1 MLSSGP
7 LSAERA
13 TRNGVCAVAHT
24 KSAGILR
31 LRSGVLLSE
40 AHRRA
45 SVEAR
50 SRRTPALD
58 LPAEAPSTAR
68 GLHGRHKLKTAAALR
83 SGCFRSW
90 MKGLFSE
97 QRARVAATRPCAGA
111 REASL
116 LWPGGLDRSRLAARA
131 LTDRGRDPT
140 PGCSACACPSP
151 VAGCSE
157 TRPFIQLRKHPERS
171 AAAVMNFAPAVP
183 AARSR
188 RSFRRQIER
197 RRPST
202 ARIDACAPMRSAQ
215 ESS

>member
-58 LPAEAPSTAR
+58 LPAEAPFDCAR
-68 GLHGRHKLKTAAALR
+68 LARPVEAHVGRRAPLRMLPQTMVGLV
-83 SGCFRSW
+83 
-90 MKGLFSE
+90 SE
-97 QRARVAATRPCAGA
+97 QRAPSGLGRDERWGRAKDPRDVNPGMGGSAYACCHRYPTLPRNVTGVLRAARY
-111 REASL
+111 
-116 LWPGGLDRSRLAARA
+116 SRLCISSVGRTQDDKREKIASALARWT
-131 LTDRGRDPT
+131 L
-140 PGCSACACPSP
+140 
-151 VAGCSE
+151 
-157 TRPFIQLRKHPERS
+157 
-171 AAAVMNFAPAVP
+171 
-183 AARSR
+183 
-188 RSFRRQIER
+188 
-197 RRPST
+197 
-202 ARIDACAPMRSAQ
+202 
-215 ESS
+215 

>member
-1 MLSSGP
+1 MCIRDRP
-7 LSAERA
+7 LAESAARS
-13 TRNGVCAVAHT
+13 GVCAVAHT

-31 LRSGVLLSE
+31 LRSGGLLSG

-97 QRARVAATRPCAGA
+97 QRARMAATRPCAGA

-151 VAGCSE
+151 VARLLRNQAAPLDAVANTLKVGPHTLAAGRSLKGP
-157 TRPFIQLRKHPERS
+157 TFRVFARSALPFAPRRR
-171 AAAVMNFAPAVP
+171 AAAVSDSPFPDSGP
-183 AARSR
+183 
-188 RSFRRQIER
+188 
-197 RRPST
+197 
-202 ARIDACAPMRSAQ
+202 
-215 ESS
+215 